1 MHVEFRK
8 SFTRDLKNISDKS
21 ILRKVKEAIENAE
34 QADNLNDI
42 SNIKK
47 LKGADNVF
55 RIKFGDYRLGFA
67 LENETIIFVRFLH
80 RKDIYKF
87 FP

>member
-1 MHVEFRK
+1 MKVEFRR
-8 SFTRDLKNISDKS
+8 SFTKDIKTVSGKTLLK
-21 ILRKVKEAIENAE
+21 KVKEAIETVEKVGTLN
-34 QADNLNDI
+34 NLPNL
-42 SNIKK
+42 KK
-47 LKGADNVF
+47 LKGGDNYF
-55 RIKFGDYRLGFA
+55 RLKIGDYRLGFA

>member
-1 MHVEFRK
+1 MNVEFRK

-21 ILRKVKEAIENAE
+21 ILRKVKEAIEGAE
-34 QADNLNDI
+34 QADTLTDI

-47 LKGADNVF
+47 LKGADKYF

-67 LENETIIFVRFLH
+67 LENETVIFVRFLH